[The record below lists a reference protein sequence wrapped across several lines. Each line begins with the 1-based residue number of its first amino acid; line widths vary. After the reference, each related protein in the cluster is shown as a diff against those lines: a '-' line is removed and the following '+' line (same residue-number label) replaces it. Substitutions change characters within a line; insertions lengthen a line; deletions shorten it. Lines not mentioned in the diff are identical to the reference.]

1 MKNNILLIAYHEVA
15 RDPRVYRQIKWL
27 HDKFNIFTVCK
38 IPDLSL
44 DVNYIIYPS
53 ESYFKSKLRLIL
65 LKLRLFDKYLWNKPN
80 LELVEKLKNH
90 NYDIIIAHHINLL
103 PIAFRISSKAKI
115 ILDAHEFYTEVYND
129 SFLWRFLMKDYYI
142 WLSDNFIPKC
152 DLVIAVNESMRKMYE
167 SKYKIKTQYITNA
180 ADYEDLSPRDVS
192 PSKIKIIHHGLASS
206 SRKLELMIEVM
217 KYVDSRFSLTFSILE
232 INRLSSIYVNKLKK
246 LAQNNPN
253 IEFIKPVPG
262 NEVISLGNKY
272 DIGLFF
278 MPPSNINEEYS
289 LANKFFQYV
298 QSRLMLAVSPLP
310 EMKRLVE
317 EYNIGIVSK
326 DYSPISMANALNS
339 LTHEQVLYFK
349 AQSNKHALD
358 LSAQQNEI
366 KFNKIISEFN
376 LK

>member
-27 HDKFNIFTVCK
+27 RDKFNIYTVCK

-53 ESYFKSKLRLIL
+53 ESYFKSKLRVIL
-65 LKLRLFDKYLWNKPN
+65 LKLRLFDNYLWNKPN
-80 LELVEKLKNH
+80 LELVDKLKNH
-90 NYDIIIAHHINLL
+90 NYDVIIAHHINLL
-103 PIAFRISSKAKI
+103 PIAFRVSSKAKI

-129 SFLWRFLMKDYYI
+129 SFLWRFLMKNYYF

-152 DLVIAVNESMRKMYE
+152 DLIIAVNESMRKMYE
-167 SKYKIKTQYITNA
+167 SKYKIKTEYITNA
-180 ADYEDLSPRDVS
+180 ADYENISPKEVS

-232 INRLSSIYVNKLKK
+232 INRLSSIYVKKLKK

-262 NEVISLGNKY
+262 NEVISLGNQY

-317 EYNIGIVSK
+317 EYDIGIVSA
-326 DYSPISMANALNS
+326 DYSPISMANALNN

-349 AQSNKHALD
+349 SQSNEHALN

-366 KFNKIISEFN
+366 KFKEIISEFI
-376 LK
+376 